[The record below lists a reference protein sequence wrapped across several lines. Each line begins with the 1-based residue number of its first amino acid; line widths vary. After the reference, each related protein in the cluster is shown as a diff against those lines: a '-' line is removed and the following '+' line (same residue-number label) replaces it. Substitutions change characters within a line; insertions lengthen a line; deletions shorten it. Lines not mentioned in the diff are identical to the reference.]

1 MKSFPFFAVASILI
15 LAGMLA
21 ASGQTTPTLTINKTR
36 VSLYGYV
43 HVEGKGFTP
52 QRNASSHLRKP
63 DGTEYPV
70 LPMLTNKRGE
80 LTHDI
85 DTLLLPVG
93 PHQLWI
99 VDDTTHQS
107 SNVVQFEVTNEQER
121 STRLTPILRR

>member
-1 MKSFPFFAVASILI
+1 MKSSRFITSALLLSLAVVLFASAQ
-15 LAGMLA
+15 A
-21 ASGQTTPTLTINKTR
+21 APTITINKTR

-43 HVEGKGFTP
+43 HIEGKGFTP

-70 LPMLTNKRGE
+70 LPMLTNERGE

-93 PHQLWI
+93 PHELWI
-99 VDDTTHQS
+99 VDDSTKRS
-107 SNVVQFEVTNEQER
+107 SNVVRFEVTNEQEPPSSR
-121 STRLTPILRR
+121 